1 MRISAHARR
10 GLRLA
15 VASAVVGASAVH
27 LAAPAQAAPAS
38 IDRVPY
44 VCKALN
50 NTIDLSLQ
58 GPKQFYVTS
67 ETDLPASVA
76 PGDTVPATATTLK
89 LALSVPL
96 VDRLH
101 GPMKVRKVKGAS
113 TTKVDLQAVAP
124 GGKLI
129 ETMSPDVKG
138 PNGEKGPL
146 VNDWVNLTPGSE
158 VEITARGVVDPV
170 TVPQSEET
178 NGLIY
183 VQMPLT
189 FTLHS
194 EMDPPVVGS
203 ISKADLKC
211 TRGVLNA
218 GGTDVVADKEQRII
232 GTIKVGTGCS
242 EADCPPP
249 PVGSGTGGGGGGGGG
264 DDDDVTPGSGQDPD
278 VIDPPNYDNETDISD
293 SGYNWEDD
301 DDSNGG
307 SDTVT
312 GVSDTTTELPA
323 TGSPFAAGLA
333 GLFGVLLALRLA
345 LAVRAR
351 RTGV

>member
-1 MRISAHARR
+1 MRMSAHVRR
-10 GLRLA
+10 GLRFS
-15 VASAVVGASAVH
+15 VASAVVAASAVH

-67 ETDLPASVA
+67 ETDLPDSVS

-96 VDRLH
+96 VDRLY
-101 GPMKVRKVKGAS
+101 GPMKVRKVKGSS

-124 GGKLI
+124 GGELI

-146 VNDWVNLTPGSE
+146 VNDWVNLTPGAE
-158 VEITARGVVDPV
+158 VETTARGVVDPV
-170 TVPQSEET
+170 KVPQSEET

-203 ISKADLKC
+203 ISKADFKC

-218 GGTDVVADKEQRII
+218 AGTDVVADTEQRII

-249 PVGSGTGGGGGGGGG
+249 PVGSGAPG
-264 DDDDVTPGSGQDPD
+264 DGPGDPDVPPGSGDDPE
-278 VIDPPNYDNETDISD
+278 VIDPVIPDDETDISD

-333 GLFGVLLALRLA
+333 GLFGVLLAVRLA

-351 RTGV
+351 RTGA